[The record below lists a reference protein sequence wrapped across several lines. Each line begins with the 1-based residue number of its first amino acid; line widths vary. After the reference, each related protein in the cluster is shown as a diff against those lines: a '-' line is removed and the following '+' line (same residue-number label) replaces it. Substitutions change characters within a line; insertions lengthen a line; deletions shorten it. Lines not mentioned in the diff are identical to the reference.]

1 MHVHHIIN
9 TIQLLHL
16 EENLFDIEALFC
28 QQVLAAHAYGTR
40 TGLYF
45 LWSQRQLICCQAPGA
60 SVYKPPE
67 ATVPSTYNAEKSKYD
82 ASIDVFSLGVVTIFT
97 LSETFP
103 CDPLAPNTM
112 DEESGVLIAHTE
124 LQRCSEYLKDVN
136 SQLRACSQL
145 RMDHPLILL
154 IQQCLHDNPHMHPHI
169 REVLSLL
176 EEARAGVGD
185 EESERNKLELI

>member
-1 MHVHHIIN
+1 
-9 TIQLLHL
+9 
-16 EENLFDIEALFC
+16 
-28 QQVLAAHAYGTR
+28 
-40 TGLYF
+40 
-45 LWSQRQLICCQAPGA
+45 
-60 SVYKPPE
+60 
-67 ATVPSTYNAEKSKYD
+67 
-82 ASIDVFSLGVVTIFT
+82 
-97 LSETFP
+97 
-103 CDPLAPNTM
+103 M

-124 LQRCSEYLKDVN
+124 LQRHSEYMKDVN

-145 RMDHPLILL
+145 RMDHSLILL